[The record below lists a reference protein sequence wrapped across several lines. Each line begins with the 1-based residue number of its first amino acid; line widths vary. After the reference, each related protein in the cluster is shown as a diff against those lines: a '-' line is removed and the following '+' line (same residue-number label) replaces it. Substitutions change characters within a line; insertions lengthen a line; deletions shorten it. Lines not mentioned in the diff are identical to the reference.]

1 MNHKLHSC
9 CVFLFILTTLSY
21 KMAMK
26 KESFITTEDFNALT
40 APHFQEETIF
50 WKDLPI
56 QVIFKVEHVY
66 LLQTKWGKQLV
77 LVLTNHEGKIFQV
90 YATNPI
96 KNELK
101 DIGKNLATTTYI
113 KSLGEKKITTNT
125 GNRKYYDYE
134 IVLAI

>member
-1 MNHKLHSC
+1 
-9 CVFLFILTTLSY
+9 
-21 KMAMK
+21 MAMK
-26 KESFITTEDFNALT
+26 KELFITTEDFNALT
-40 APHFQEETIF
+40 APIFQEETIF

-56 QVIFKVEHVY
+56 QVIFRVEHVY

-77 LVLTNHEGKIFQV
+77 LVLSNHDGKIIQV

-101 DIGKNLATTTYI
+101 DFAKDITTTTYI

-125 GNRKYYDYE
+125 GNRKYFDYE
-134 IVLAI
+134 IAIVI